1 MLVLT
6 IRDDKSLTNELI
18 INSFEDLLLSVKKQ
32 IVYANGSHFNTKKS
46 FLSRGHEEM
55 EKRILIAGWKNALE
69 STPGL
74 KLTWE
79 LLISMHKL
87 NDFLERKLLV

>member
-1 MLVLT
+1 
-6 IRDDKSLTNELI
+6 
-18 INSFEDLLLSVKKQ
+18 
-32 IVYANGSHFNTKKS
+32 
-46 FLSRGHEEM
+46 M
-55 EKRILIAGWKNALE
+55 EKRILIAGRKNALE